1 MLWWSWM
8 SQCQCH
14 WTLVSFSLSITPC
27 SMICLFVLADTISA
41 VIIWLAFNGQNIVIK
56 NLLQW
61 DSLST
66 QHCPHGISYTGTG
79 LLSMHLVK
87 SCLSTRIIDA
97 ADGVGSGHIPLRH
110 SPSRTISLPI
120 TFCKTFPPSI
130 TTIRHLLCK
139 SSTANVFNI
148 DSGRNGYYQEYG
160 LVQFSNFRFNSRD
173 KRPRW
178 GGKLSVGGMS
188 RENAPHSTAW
198 RRYGV

>member
-66 QHCPHGISYTGTG
+66 QHCPHRISYTGTG

-110 SPSRTISLPI
+110 SPPGQFPSLLHFVEHSPLPS
-120 TFCKTFPPSI
+120 PPSAI
-130 TTIRHLLCK
+130 YYVNHLPLTYSILIAVETVIIRN
-139 SSTANVFNI
+139 T
-148 DSGRNGYYQEYG
+148 G
-160 LVQFSNFRFNSRD
+160 
-173 KRPRW
+173 
-178 GGKLSVGGMS
+178 
-188 RENAPHSTAW
+188 
-198 RRYGV
+198 